1 MADVPTRPGA
11 PALVASFF
19 TLAGAGFAE
28 PPRNRFT
35 ARCAAAAAAGFSGIG
50 LHADDLARTVD
61 AGLPVPEMQA
71 VLRDHGLSVV
81 EIEFLGG
88 WVDLPP
94 GAWAPVSAA
103 IGSVAEKFGGRH
115 VSAGE
120 FRGDIA
126 LNPDGAAASLRAHA
140 DRLARQGLRVAVE
153 AFPWSVLG
161 RVETAIDLVRRS
173 GAANAGILVDVWH
186 FYNCGG
192 SAELLADLPGAGI
205 AAVQLNDGPRVRSDD
220 PADLLHA
227 ARTRREL
234 PARGDLDVVGLIRAV
249 RAAGFAGPW
258 CVEVNTPAFRA
269 LPVDE
274 AARQAAETSR
284 AVLGAAGV
292 G

>member
-1 MADVPTRPGA
+1 MNESGA
-11 PALVASFF
+11 GPDLVASFF
-19 TLAGAGFAE
+19 TLSGAGFAE
-28 PPRNRFT
+28 PPRNGFVQ
-35 ARCAAAAAAGFSGIG
+35 RCAAAAAAGFTGIG
-50 LHADDLARTVD
+50 LHADDLARTVA
-61 AGLPVPEMQA
+61 AGVPVAEMRD
-71 VLRDHGLSVV
+71 VLRHHGLSVT

-88 WVDLPP
+88 WTDLSAGSLAPP
-94 GAWAPVSAA
+94 LDA
-103 IGSVAEKFGGRH
+103 ILAVADAFGGRH
-115 VSAGE
+115 VSGGE
-120 FRGDIA
+120 FRGDIV
-126 LNPDGAAASLRAHA
+126 LDREAAAAALRAHA
-140 DRLARQGLRVAVE
+140 DPLAKRGLLVAVE

-173 GAANAGILVDVWH
+173 GAPNAGILVDVWH

-192 SAELLADLPGAGI
+192 SVELLAELPGAGI

-220 PADLLHA
+220 PADLLQA

-234 PARGDLDVVGLIRAV
+234 PGRGDLDVVGLIRAV

-274 AARQAAETSR
+274 AARQAAESAR
-284 AVLGAAGV
+284 AVLRAAGV